1 MQNSG
6 LDDFHFFSFLKEEDL
21 KRLKEISVKKYFN
34 KDEILFYKGDEP
46 KYLHLLI
53 KGIAKLYTYDHK
65 DNEVVIHNLMA
76 PSLIAEIVNYEEMR
90 FPANCSFETR
100 AEVLLIDYEK
110 FKEEFLLK
118 PEISMF
124 FIKSLTKKI
133 KALESFINYNI
144 SSNSVGKIAKFL
156 IDNEPILIN
165 LKQVKI
171 AQILNITPETFSR
184 KLAKLKK
191 DKIIQNE
198 KGYIKILDHD
208 KLSFYNLVP
217 SDIISIIRSKNNK
230 YLENIARKIY
240 SFIPYYK
247 RKLDKYFYEFIFSSV
262 YFPVRGIS
270 LHLVH
275 VPNKYNE

>member
-1 MQNSG
+1 MERKE
-6 LDDFHFFSFLKEEDL
+6 LDDFHFFNFLKEEDL
-21 KRLKEISVKKYFN
+21 QKLKEISVKKYFN
-34 KDEILFYKGDEP
+34 KDEILFYRGEEP

-65 DNEVVIHNLMA
+65 DNEVIIHNLMA
-76 PSLIAEIVNYEEMR
+76 PSLIAEIVNYEEIR

-110 FKEEFLLK
+110 FKNQFLLK

-144 SSNSVGKIAKFL
+144 SSNSTEKIAKFL
-156 IDNEPILIN
+156 LDNESILIT

-184 KLAKLKK
+184 KLAELKK

-198 KGYIKILDHD
+198 KGYIKILNHE
-208 KLSFYNLVP
+208 KLRTFVN
-217 SDIISIIRSKNNK
+217 
-230 YLENIARKIY
+230 
-240 SFIPYYK
+240 
-247 RKLDKYFYEFIFSSV
+247 
-262 YFPVRGIS
+262 
-270 LHLVH
+270 
-275 VPNKYNE
+275 PN

>member
-1 MQNSG
+1 MERKE
-6 LDDFHFFSFLKEEDL
+6 LDDFHFFNFLKEEDL
-21 KRLKEISVKKYFN
+21 QKLKEISVKKYFN
-34 KDEILFYKGDEP
+34 KDEILFYRGEEP

-65 DNEVVIHNLMA
+65 DNEVIIHNLMA
-76 PSLIAEIVNYEEMR
+76 PSLIAEIVNYEEIR

-100 AEVLLIDYEK
+100 AEVLLIDYER
-110 FKEEFLLK
+110 FKNQFLLK

-144 SSNSVGKIAKFL
+144 SSNSTEKIAKFL
-156 IDNEPILIN
+156 LDNESILIT

-198 KGYIKILDHD
+198 KGYIKILNHE
-208 KLSFYNLVP
+208 KLRTFVN
-217 SDIISIIRSKNNK
+217 
-230 YLENIARKIY
+230 
-240 SFIPYYK
+240 
-247 RKLDKYFYEFIFSSV
+247 
-262 YFPVRGIS
+262 
-270 LHLVH
+270 
-275 VPNKYNE
+275 PN